1 MLTTNAGKMYTLYC
15 DAVMKL
21 YFINSCFLPM
31 GLEGYYLSIWFDT
44 IVFSNN
50 ITVFYVTL

>member
-15 DAVMKL
+15 DAVIKL

-44 IVFSNN
+44 IV
-50 ITVFYVTL
+50 LQ